1 MKRDNQR
8 PQNNRQNGS
17 AGSRRRG
24 GYEDDYAPHYSG
36 QKAQKGTQS
45 AGRRPQQNAHSGQ
58 QRSGMNDGYDQRNYS
73 QTNYGGPSDYGEYAP
88 NGRSTQ
94 GGRNAQSGRNAQ
106 GGRNARNNPYNNP
119 NNNPQ
124 YGNNQPGMDPR
135 GKKNSGQKKNKHMV
149 GRVLA
154 GIQGVLSI
162 IVLALLFMLDVIPM
176 KYLAVGAA
184 LLAVLWVFSFFS
196 QFTRGTHIVGKVES
210 VILCVILGMVT
221 YYLFITNSFLGNIT
235 GSTIKIDNIVIAV
248 MKDDPAQ
255 SLADAADYTFGIEN
269 SMERD
274 KIDKTI
280 AKINK
285 NLGKDIATHEYEGL
299 LQQIDDLYNGEVGA
313 IIYNE
318 AFKENILEQ
327 HPTFDDDVRT
337 LDNVK
342 IETKV
347 EVAKSDKDVTGDA
360 FSVYI
365 TGIDTYGEI
374 STSGRSDVNIIATV
388 NPETKQILLT
398 TTPRDYYV
406 AFPGVTNGELDK
418 LTHAGIYGVDCS
430 MNTLGELYGVKI
442 DYYAKVNFT
451 SLIKMVD
458 QLGGVDVYSEYD
470 FTSIDGIHFNKGYN
484 YLDGQSALSFS
495 RERKNL
501 EGGDN
506 QRGKNQQAVMTA
518 MIKKAMSPAILANYA
533 GLLGGLEGNF
543 ETSMSMNDITELIKM
558 QLNDGGDWNIV
569 SQSVV
574 GSNGNDVCYSMKSYG
589 PVYVMIPD
597 DASVAAAAAQIQQV
611 YNGETLQN
619 TAPQE

>member
-8 PQNNRQNGS
+8 PQNNRPNS
-17 AGSRRRG
+17 AAGSRRRG

-36 QKAQKGTQS
+36 QKAQKDTSS

-58 QRSGMNDGYDQRNYS
+58 QRSGMNGGYDQRNYS
-73 QTNYGGPSDYGEYAP
+73 QSYDGGPSDRGGYAP
-88 NGRSTQ
+88 NGRNVQNS
-94 GGRNAQSGRNAQ
+94 RNAQNSRGAGNNSYNDYPYGSNPPGRN
-106 GGRNARNNPYNNP
+106 P
-119 NNNPQ
+119 NS
-124 YGNNQPGMDPR
+124 
-135 GKKNSGQKKNKHMV
+135 KKNSGQKKNKHMV

-162 IVLALLFMLDVIPM
+162 IVLALLFIIDVVPM
-176 KYLAVGAA
+176 KFLAVGAA
-184 LLAVLWVFSFFS
+184 ILVILWVFSFFS
-196 QFTRGTHIVGKVES
+196 QFTRGTHIIGKVES
-210 VILCVILGMVT
+210 VILCVILAFGT
-221 YYLFITNSFLGNIT
+221 YYLFITNSFLGNIS

-255 SLADAADYTFGIEN
+255 SLADAADYTFGIQN
-269 SMERD
+269 ATD
-274 KIDKTI
+274 KDNIDKTI
-280 AKINK
+280 AKVNK
-285 NLGKDIATHEYEGL
+285 NLGKDITTKEYEGL
-299 LQQIDDLYNGEVGA
+299 QQLIDALYNGEVGA

-327 HPTFDDDVRT
+327 HETFDTDIRV

-388 NPETKQILLT
+388 NPDTKQILLT

-430 MNTLGELYGVKI
+430 MNTLGELYGIKI

-458 QLGGVDVYSEYD
+458 QLGGVDVYSEYE
-470 FTSIDGIHFNKGYN
+470 FTSIDGKHFTQGYN
-484 YLDGQSALSFS
+484 YLNGEDALSFS

-597 DASVAAAAAQIQQV
+597 EASVAAAAAQIQQV
-611 YNGETLQN
+611 YNGDILENST
-619 TAPQE
+619 PQ